1 MWREHACP
9 QSERRGSM
17 RRISGYYTDCPVCGR
32 EVEVLG
38 FKMVGHFDYTKA
50 EGVKCPGSGQEV
62 EHSKITPVR
71 L

>member
-1 MWREHACP
+1 
-9 QSERRGSM
+9 M

>member
-1 MWREHACP
+1 
-9 QSERRGSM
+9 M
-17 RRISGYYTDCPVCGR
+17 RRISGYYTDCPVCKK

-38 FKMVGHFDYTKA
+38 FKIIGHLNATKFDETL
-50 EGVKCPGSGQEV
+50 GSRCPGSGQEV